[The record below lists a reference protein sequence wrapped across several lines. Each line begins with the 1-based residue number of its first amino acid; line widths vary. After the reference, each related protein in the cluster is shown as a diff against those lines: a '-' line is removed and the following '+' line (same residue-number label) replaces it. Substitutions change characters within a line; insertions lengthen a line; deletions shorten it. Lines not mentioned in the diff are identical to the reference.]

1 MASDV
6 AAYLHRGYILGEHLR
21 IISTA
26 DHMAAI
32 ARQLTRLGCPVE
44 RATATGALVWWDAG
58 STLNA
63 LMSDGRV
70 DPMRLRPMF
79 RDLATANLGPRRARV
94 YGELSDLLA
103 ARGDLKSAVALEQSA
118 PHVLSAVSADILC
131 GYRSTHFS
139 AQATCDALHGICRA
153 HDEVRSAPGD
163 DLARWLLAR

>member
-6 AAYLHRGYILGEHLR
+6 AAYLQRGYVQGDQLR

-32 ARQLTRLGCPVE
+32 ARQLAHLGCPVE
-44 RATATGALVWWDAG
+44 RATALGTLVWWDAAT
-58 STLNA
+58 TLNA

-70 DPMRLRPMF
+70 DPLRLRPMF
-79 RDLATANLGPRRARV
+79 HLASNGGTGRARV

-103 ARGDLKSAVALEQSA
+103 AHGDLKSAVALEQAA
-118 PHVLSAVSADILC
+118 PHVLTGASADILC

-139 AQATCDALHGICRA
+139 AQATCEALRGICRA
-153 HDEVRSAPGD
+153 HDEVRSSPGD
-163 DLARWLLAR
+163 DLAAWLLRR

>member
-6 AAYLHRGYILGEHLR
+6 ASFLHRGYIQGEHLR

-32 ARQLTRLGCPVE
+32 ARQLSYLGCPVE
-44 RATATGALVWWDAG
+44 RATALGILVWWDAA

-63 LMSDGRV
+63 LMSDARV

-79 RDLATANLGPRRARV
+79 RDLAGSTRRARV

-103 ARGDLKSAVALEQSA
+103 TRGAMKSAIALEQSA
-118 PHVLSAVSADILC
+118 PHVLSGVPADVLC
-131 GYRSTHFS
+131 GYSSTHFS
-139 AQATCDALHGICRA
+139 AQATSDALHGICRA
-153 HDEVRSAPGD
+153 HDEVRHAPGD
-163 DLARWLLAR
+163 DLAAWLLARA